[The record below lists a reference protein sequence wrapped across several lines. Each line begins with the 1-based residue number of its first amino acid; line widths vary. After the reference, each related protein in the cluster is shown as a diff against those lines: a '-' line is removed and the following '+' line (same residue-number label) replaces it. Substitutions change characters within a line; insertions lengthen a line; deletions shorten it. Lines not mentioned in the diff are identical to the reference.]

1 MEKKNSKSKDNVLFT
16 IKELEVLKTDEGN
29 LNLIIKPS
37 NELISFFDFFEEG
50 RKLSKGTTEFKLTK
64 REKDV
69 LCLLV
74 QGKSNAEIASELFVS
89 RYTIKAHVANIFQK
103 LGVEDR
109 VQAVVKAISEE
120 II

>member
-1 MEKKNSKSKDNVLFT
+1 MKSKKGKKNENVLFT
-16 IKELEVLKTDEGN
+16 IRELDVLKTDDGN
-29 LNLIIKPS
+29 LNLIIKPA
-37 NELISFFDFFEEG
+37 EDLISFFDIFEEG
-50 RKLSKGTTEFKLTK
+50 KKTPKKRTEFKLTK

-69 LCLLV
+69 LYLLIK
-74 QGKSNAEIASELFVS
+74 GKSNLEIAKELFVS
-89 RYTIKAHVANIFQK
+89 RCTIKAHVANILQK